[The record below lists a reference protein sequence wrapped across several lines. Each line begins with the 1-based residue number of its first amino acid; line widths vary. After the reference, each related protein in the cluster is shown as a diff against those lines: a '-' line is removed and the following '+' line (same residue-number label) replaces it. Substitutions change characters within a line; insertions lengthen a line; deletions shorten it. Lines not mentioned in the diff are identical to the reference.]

1 LYLRYKSDFDAPP
14 DSELFVGNQ
23 PMGKKLS
30 QVMRRIITK
39 NAVEKG
45 KEELAWQMAAMI
57 VKDVVSRKV
66 HDSRNS
72 SVNCCKDL

>member
-1 LYLRYKSDFDAPP
+1 
-14 DSELFVGNQ
+14 
-23 PMGKKLS
+23 MGKKLS